1 MPGYVGDLLQGIGS
15 TVSITL
21 LAFLLGA
28 VLGVPLVAAVRSRWL
43 VLRVVTRF
51 VLDLLRAIP
60 PLVWLFLL
68 FYGVS
73 SAITLAAYPAAV
85 IGLGVVSAAYMAEIY
100 RGGLLAVRRQQWEAG
115 AALGLTRGQ
124 VLRSIVVPQTVRIV
138 VPGSATWGIGLLKE
152 TAIVSIIGVQ
162 DVTFRAVTEAR
173 DTPDGLGVFI
183 AAGLIYIALSVPIA
197 ALARWTDTRLTKAM
211 VR

>member
-1 MPGYVGDLLQGIGS
+1 MPDYVGDLLEGVWA

-43 VLRVVTRF
+43 VVRVVTRF
-51 VLDLLRAIP
+51 VLDLLRAVP

-73 SAITLAAYPAAV
+73 GAITLAAYPAAV
-85 IGLGVVSAAYMAEIY
+85 IGLGVVSSAYMAEIY

-115 AALGLTRGQ
+115 AALGLSRVQ
-124 VLRSIVVPQTVRIV
+124 VLRSIIVPQTVRIV

-173 DTPDGLGVFI
+173 GTADGLGVFI
-183 AAGLIYIALSVPIA
+183 AAGLIYIALSVPVA
-197 ALARWTDTRLTKAM
+197 GLARWTDTRLTKAM
-211 VR
+211 AR